1 MPDHK
6 SQFRKA
12 VVACSDVTLQEGLQA
27 LSPTSR
33 EKIRPKNTRSVKGSV
48 DLDKD
53 LRDRLPAEN
62 QWDYAVGYEGNDN
75 VERAFFIEIH
85 PAETSEIRRM
95 VRKAQSL
102 KTWAERHAPD
112 LWNMTIPREIHWVA
126 SGRCNLRL
134 NDAYRRQ
141 LALAGVGS
149 PKQYLE
155 LT

>member
-27 LSPTSR
+27 LSPASR

-62 QWDYAVGYEGNDN
+62 RWDYVVGYEGNDN
-75 VERAFFIEIH
+75 VERAFFIEVH

>member
-27 LSPTSR
+27 LSPASR

-62 QWDYAVGYEGNDN
+62 RWDYAVGYEGNDN

>member
-1 MPDHK
+1 MPDHD

-27 LSPTSR
+27 LSPASR

-62 QWDYAVGYEGNDN
+62 RWDYVVGYEGNDN
-75 VERAFFIEIH
+75 VERAFFIEVH

-134 NDAYRRQ
+134 NDSYRRQ

>member
-1 MPDHK
+1 
-6 SQFRKA
+6 
-12 VVACSDVTLQEGLQA
+12 
-27 LSPTSR
+27 
-33 EKIRPKNTRSVKGSV
+33 
-48 DLDKD
+48 
-53 LRDRLPAEN
+53 
-62 QWDYAVGYEGNDN
+62 
-75 VERAFFIEIH
+75 VERAFFIEVH

-95 VRKAQSL
+95 VRKAHSL

-134 NDAYRRQ
+134 NDSYRRQ

>member
-62 QWDYAVGYEGNDN
+62 RWDYAVGYEGNDN

>member
-62 QWDYAVGYEGNDN
+62 RWDYAVGYEGNDN

-134 NDAYRRQ
+134 NDSYRRQ

>member
-1 MPDHK
+1 MPDHD

-12 VVACSDVTLQEGLQA
+12 VVACSYVTLQEGLQA
-27 LSPTSR
+27 LSPASR

-62 QWDYAVGYEGNDN
+62 RWDYVVGYEGNDN
-75 VERAFFIEIH
+75 VERAFFIEVH